1 MTALERIKEA
11 RESMKNALLFSREH
25 IGNKPVMTKLYH
37 AMMYCL
43 FALFDIRDMGR
54 LTHADVIERF
64 EREYI
69 RSGRIDGKI
78 LDALRRTYDL
88 THECDCDHMPMPTD
102 EEIDSARKAAEE
114 LISATEGLLGTEVTK
129 HESSTV

>member
-1 MTALERIKEA
+1 MEDALF
-11 RESMKNALLFSREH
+11 FSREH
-25 IGNKPVMTKLYH
+25 MGNKPVMTKLYH
-37 AMMYCL
+37 SMMESL
-43 FALFDIRDMGR
+43 FALFAIRDMGR

-78 LDALRRTYDL
+78 LDALRRAYDL

-102 EEIDSARKAAEE
+102 EETKSTMKAAEE
-114 LISATEGLLGTEVTK
+114 LISATAGLLGTEVTK